1 MGACEGVGEGLAGGG
16 VGDGLAVVGDGDGL
30 AVVGDGV
37 GDGLTGGGLGDLHG
51 PGDASV
57 LLCAADAP
65 GLASLERPRLGE
77 LEFFS
82 VAPPPYG
89 LPFPGTWPECEPLV
103 PLALSRPRNSPW
115 RICPRAKTPATTS
128 TTAPATARVG
138 RSQAM
143 AWPADLRCLAEAHAV
158 MPPRTGRSDLR
169 RLLCSWVSGVAHARS
184 GASGPAAGSA
194 AGEPDLPDLTVLKPD
209 LTVLKK
215 DSHRTTTSQRSA
227 IHSLRSS
234 HHCRLS
240 HGSLSRPRIFVK
252 PSPTGS
258 N

>member
-1 MGACEGVGEGLAGGG
+1 MVGDGLGDVG
-16 VGDGLAVVGDGDGL
+16 VGDGLAVVGVGDGLADVGDGDGDGL
-30 AVVGDGV
+30 
-37 GDGLTGGGLGDLHG
+37 LTGGGLADLHG
-51 PGDASV
+51 PGDGSV
-57 LLCAADAP
+57 LRCVAAAP
-65 GLASLERPRLGE
+65 RLAGLELPRLGE
-77 LEFFS
+77 LEFFK

-89 LPFPGTWPECEPLV
+89 LPFPGTWPVCEPLV

-115 RICPRAKTPATTS
+115 RICPRAKTPATTR
-128 TTAPATARVG
+128 TTAPATARAG

-143 AWPADLRCLAEAHAV
+143 AGPTDLRCLPEAHAV

-169 RLLCSWVSGVAHARS
+169 RLPCSSVAGVAHARS

-194 AGEPDLPDLTVLKPD
+194 TPEPDLPHLPDLIVLKPD